1 MNKYFEFEFYAD
13 VHKRDYESESL
24 SNTVHKQILLVTTK
38 AKWKLITGHIWEFNC
53 QFSFFSSQSFW
64 TRMQSNPAAALF
76 ILFLPL
82 LGECLSKT
90 EEAPYTVILSSV
102 DMFHIFVFTIGII
115 DWDRWWLTMV
125 PGKKEII
132 LPPGETN
139 CDGGKSH
146 WNVFSWN
153 NSELVNESISCR
165 WVSTDAHDI
174 VVHEGTEW
182 RAAFFR
188 LFNYIDGTN
197 SENSKIPM
205 TKPVSVRYL
214 VERGLQMK
222 LRQQSFWWTS
232 ESQPDYILD
241 RILPGEGPNCGS
253 NFTMSFLVPH
263 ELQVKSAINWWG
275 QKYLEY

>member
-1 MNKYFEFEFYAD
+1 MA
-13 VHKRDYESESL
+13 
-24 SNTVHKQILLVTTK
+24 
-38 AKWKLITGHIWEFNC
+38 
-53 QFSFFSSQSFW
+53 
-64 TRMQSNPAAALF
+64 
-76 ILFLPL
+76 
-82 LGECLSKT
+82 
-90 EEAPYTVILSSV
+90 
-102 DMFHIFVFTIGII
+102 
-115 DWDRWWLTMV
+115 

-132 LPPGETN
+132 LPPGEIVTN

-153 NSELVNESISCR
+153 NSELGDESISCR

-182 RAAFFR
+182 RSAFFR

-232 ESQPDYILD
+232 ESQPDSILD

-263 ELQVKSAINWWG
+263 ELQVKSAIN
-275 QKYLEY
+275 